1 MIVQGA
7 PVDFVVALV
16 VSDLLD
22 DVILAGVPVAQ
33 GVVAIGSVMLLHAL
47 LAFAAYRNESLAR
60 LLGLGGTPLIARGK
74 VVREKMHRETISDD
88 ELASYLRELEIED
101 PSQVE
106 DAWLEPSGS
115 VSVKRREEFKTAE
128 KRDLAELDERGS

>member
-1 MIVQGA
+1 MPKTFAILLRLVFLYLFFLLLSRLSGKRFIGQGKVSGKDLIVQGA

-60 LLGLGGTPLIARGK
+60 LLGL
-74 VVREKMHRETISDD
+74 
-88 ELASYLRELEIED
+88 
-101 PSQVE
+101 
-106 DAWLEPSGS
+106 
-115 VSVKRREEFKTAE
+115 
-128 KRDLAELDERGS
+128 